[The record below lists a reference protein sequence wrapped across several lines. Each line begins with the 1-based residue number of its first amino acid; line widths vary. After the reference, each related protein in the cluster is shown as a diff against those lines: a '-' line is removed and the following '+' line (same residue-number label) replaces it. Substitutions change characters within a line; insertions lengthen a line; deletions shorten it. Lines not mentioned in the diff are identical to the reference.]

1 MTSPQD
7 GHSHDGLDIDDDDQ
21 VLVHAHLQEC
31 QVGDT
36 PLSPRHQHHLVLVS
50 GSTGIITSSN
60 SV

>member
-36 PLSPRHQHHLVLVS
+36 PLSP
-50 GSTGIITSSN
+50 
-60 SV
+60 